1 MSAGRFSDFD
11 HECMARALELAR
23 RAFYTTDPNPR
34 VGCVLAHDGL
44 IIAEGFHARA
54 GDPHAER
61 NALAT
66 AGEHARGAT
75 AYVTLE
81 PCSHTGRTGPCADA
95 LIEAGVA
102 RVVAAMEDP
111 NPQVA
116 GSGLQRLR
124 DAGIQVDTGL
134 QEADA
139 RALNPGFVLR
149 MSQGRPLIR
158 IKAAASLDGRTAMAS
173 GESQWIT
180 GPEAREDV
188 QRLRARSSAI
198 VTGIGTVLADRP
210 SYTVRPEQWRHGE
223 YADGP
228 VRAPLRV
235 ILDPALRTPVDSP
248 VVTADGACL
257 IAHADDPDAAPD
269 DRRRALE
276 HAGAELL
283 ALPRARAA
291 SDPAEPGAAARAERR
306 GLDLHA
312 LIAEL
317 TRRECNE
324 VLVECGATLAG
335 AFVREALFDE
345 LIVYLAPTLLGA
357 DARGLLDLPFDRMD
371 QQIRL
376 QWSDLRRVGDDLRLT
391 LTRP

>member
-23 RAFYTTDPNPR
+23 RALYTTDPNPR
-34 VGCVLAHDGL
+34 VGCVLAHDSL

-61 NALAT
+61 NALAP

-116 GSGLQRLR
+116 GTGLQRLR

-291 SDPAEPGAAARAERR
+291 SDPAEPGAATRAERR

-312 LIAEL
+312 LTAEL

>member
-23 RAFYTTDPNPR
+23 RALYTTDPNPR
-34 VGCVLAHDGL
+34 VGCVLAHDSL

-116 GSGLQRLR
+116 GTGLQRLR

-248 VVTADGACL
+248 VVTADGPCL
-257 IAHADDPDAAPD
+257 IAYADDPDAAPD

>member
-23 RAFYTTDPNPR
+23 RALYTTDPNPR
-34 VGCVLAHDGL
+34 VGCVLAHDSL

-95 LIEAGVA
+95 LIDAGVA

-111 NPQVA
+111 NPRVA

-248 VVTADGACL
+248 VVTADGPCL

>member
-23 RAFYTTDPNPR
+23 RALYTTDPNPR

-116 GSGLQRLR
+116 GTGLQRLR
-124 DAGIQVDTGL
+124 DAGIQVDAGL
-134 QEADA
+134 QEVDA

-248 VVTADGACL
+248 VVTADGPCL

>member
-23 RAFYTTDPNPR
+23 RALYTTDPNPR
-34 VGCVLAHDGL
+34 VGCVLADDGL

-95 LIEAGVA
+95 LIDAGVA

-111 NPQVA
+111 NPRVA

-248 VVTADGACL
+248 VVTADGPCL
-257 IAHADDPDAAPD
+257 IAHADDPGAAPEE
-269 DRRRALE
+269 RRRALE

>member
-1 MSAGRFSDFD
+1 
-11 HECMARALELAR
+11 MARALWLAE
-23 RAFYTTDPNPR
+23 RALYTTDPNPR
-34 VGCVLAHDGL
+34 VGCVLVSDGH
-44 IIAEGFHARA
+44 IVGEGFHARA
-54 GDPHAER
+54 GQPHAER
-61 NALAT
+61 HALAA
-66 AGEHARGAT
+66 AGEKARGAT

-95 LIEAGVA
+95 LIDAGVA
-102 RVVAAMEDP
+102 RVVVAMEDP

-116 GSGLQRLR
+116 GNGLRRLH
-124 DAGIQVDTGL
+124 DAGIRVDTGL
-134 QEADA
+134 QEAAA
-139 RALNPGFVLR
+139 RALNPGFILR
-149 MSQGRPLIR
+149 MHQGRPLIR

-223 YADGP
+223 YGDESL
-228 VRAPLRV
+228 RAPLRV

-257 IAHADDPDAAPD
+257 IVHAAEPGAAEPGAAPD

-291 SDPAEPGAAARAERR
+291 SDPAEPGAGARAEQR

-357 DARGLLDLPFDRMD
+357 DARGLLDLPFERMD
-371 QQIRL
+371 QQVRL
-376 QWSDLRRVGDDLRLT
+376 QWRDLRRVGDDLRLT
-391 LTRP
+391 LAPA

>member
-1 MSAGRFSDFD
+1 FD

-23 RAFYTTDPNPR
+23 RALYTTDPNPR
-34 VGCVLAHDGL
+34 VGCVLADDGL

-95 LIEAGVA
+95 LIDAGVA

-111 NPQVA
+111 NPRVA

-248 VVTADGACL
+248 VVTADGPCL

-306 GLDLHA
+306 GLGLHA